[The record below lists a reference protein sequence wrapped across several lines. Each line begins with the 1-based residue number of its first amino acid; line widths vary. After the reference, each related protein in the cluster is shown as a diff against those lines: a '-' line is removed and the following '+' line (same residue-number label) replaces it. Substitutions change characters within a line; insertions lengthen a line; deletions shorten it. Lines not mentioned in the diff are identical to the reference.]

1 MAYLTIQSLPV
12 QALEESRVGD
22 ERLLSNWVIVLNGK
36 KNAKG
41 NA

>member
-1 MAYLTIQSLPV
+1 MAYLTIQSLSV
-12 QALEESRVGD
+12 QALKESRVGD
-22 ERLLSNWVIVLNGK
+22 ERFLSNWVIVLNGK